1 MSFRVASSPHN
12 HIKNKTSRVMTLV
25 ALACIPGILTQVWYF
40 GYGTLIQ
47 ILLAMTSAVAAE
59 ALCLQQRNYPV
70 FKRLKDNSALLTG
83 LLIGISIPPLAP
95 WWIAIIGSI
104 FAIVIAKQV
113 YGGLGQN
120 IFNPAMAGYVLL
132 LVSFPLSMTLW
143 LPPLTLVEY
152 DISFIDTLMLIFT
165 GYSETGYSL
174 AQLRVDLDGFT
185 MATPLDTVK
194 TGLSNQQTFAELAQ
208 LKIFS
213 DELGIGWTAVNIA
226 YLFGGLLLLG
236 LKVINWRI
244 PITFLATLFALSW
257 VAHVAS
263 PDGAASASLHLL
275 SGATMFG
282 AFFILTDP
290 VSASTTPRGKM
301 IFAALVALLVFL
313 IRQYG
318 GYPEAIAFA
327 VLLANMC
334 VPLIDYYTKP
344 RVYGHTKV

>member
-12 HIKNKTSRVMTLV
+12 HVKNKTSRVMMLV
-25 ALACIPGILTQVWYF
+25 ALACVPGILTQVWYF
-40 GYGTLIQ
+40 GYGSLIQ
-47 ILLAMTSAVAAE
+47 ILLAVTTAIAAE

-70 FKRLKDNSALLTG
+70 VKRLKDNSALLTG
-83 LLIGISIPPLAP
+83 LLLGISLPPLAP
-95 WWIAIIGSI
+95 WWIAVIGSL

-120 IFNPAMAGYVLL
+120 IFNPAMAGYVVL

-152 DISFIDTLMLIFT
+152 DISFVDTLMLIFT

-185 MATPLDTVK
+185 MATPLDTIK
-194 TGLSNQQTFAELAQ
+194 TGLTHQQTFSELSQ
-208 LKIFS
+208 IKVFS
-213 DELGIGWTAVNIA
+213 EQLGIGWTAVNVA
-226 YLFGGLLLLG
+226 YLCGGLSLIF

-244 PITFLATLFALSW
+244 PVAFLTSLFIFSW
-257 VAHVAS
+257 VTHVAS
-263 PDGAASASLHLL
+263 PDGAATASLHLL

-290 VSASTTPRGKM
+290 VSASTTPRGKI
-301 IFAALVALLVFL
+301 IFAVLVGLLVFF

-318 GYPEAIAFA
+318 GYPDAIAFA

-344 RVYGHTKV
+344 RVYGHTTR